1 MPGYLIGKTCS
12 THNVCMHKS
21 SLAQILGLSKF
32 TVIKA
37 EELPEKILIH
47 VKLRRKTGLRSSCG
61 KRSTKVHEHT
71 PPQTIKHIS
80 IGCRQTHLIVYKRRF
95 WCRNCQKT
103 YNEKLDMVKKWHRH
117 TDLLEDEVIRELKE
131 MSFLG
136 TQRRTGVN
144 YDQQVKILKKF
155 MKPFEANWKREQKMK
170 SFSLGMDGHSF
181 SGHDMVLTV
190 TNLTIPKVISILPS
204 DKKKDIDHF
213 LTRIP
218 DEVKLKIKAVCIDMS
233 AGYRFSLKKYLPS
246 SKVVID
252 HFHIIQ
258 DANNRIDEE
267 RRIANEMLKTKAP
280 KKLFLKNKEHLT
292 QSQQVQIKF
301 WFKKLPDLA
310 VLWFFKEALREMY
323 SSKSRETAQKRLDIV
338 ISGLY
343 KQRSKTTSDWAKTLE
358 RWYDTILNYFDY
370 RITNGFT
377 EGMHTKF
384 KLLKRLGYGFRNK
397 EVYIRKM
404 ALACLPWVVFLP
416 RYSG

>member
-1 MPGYLIGKTCS
+1 
-12 THNVCMHKS
+12 MHKS

-32 TVIKA
+32 TLIKI

-47 VKLRRKTGLRSSCG
+47 VRLRRKTGVCPNCY
-61 KRSTKVHEHT
+61 KRSQKVHENT

-95 WCRNCQKT
+95 WCDFCQKT
-103 YNEKLDMVKKWHRH
+103 YNETIDMVKKWQRH

-136 TQRRTGVN
+136 TQRKTGVN
-144 YDQQVKILKKF
+144 YDQQIKILKKF
-155 MKPFEANWKREQKMK
+155 MKPFEANWKRESKMK

-204 DKKKDIDHF
+204 DRKKDIDHF
-213 LTRIP
+213 LQGIP
-218 DEVKLKIKAVCIDMS
+218 DEVKLKIDAVCIDMS
-233 AGYRFSLKKYLPS
+233 AGYRSSLKKYLPN
-246 SKVVID
+246 SKIVID

-267 RRIANEMLKTKAP
+267 RCIANEMLKTKAP
-280 KKLFLKNKEHLT
+280 KKLFLRNKEHLT
-292 QSQQVQIKF
+292 EKQQKSIKL
-301 WFKKLPDLA
+301 WFKKLPDLG

-323 SSKSRETAQKRLDIV
+323 ASETRQQAEKRLSII

-343 KQRSKTTSDWAKTLE
+343 KQRSKVTSDWAKTLE
-358 RWYDTILNYFDY
+358 RWYDTILNYF
-370 RITNGFT
+370 
-377 EGMHTKF
+377 
-384 KLLKRLGYGFRNK
+384 
-397 EVYIRKM
+397 
-404 ALACLPWVVFLP
+404 
-416 RYSG
+416 